1 MQSLF
6 YPCVC
11 VCVSFLLSVSPSP
24 VITDNLV
31 VAFQMAGHDS
41 EVHFPEL

>member
-1 MQSLF
+1 MESLF
-6 YPCVC
+6 YPSVC
-11 VCVSFLLSVSPSP
+11 VCVSLSPSS